1 MQVLRVF
8 QRSQYLRP
16 DWSTEMNTMTREHRR
31 ALAAIGG
38 WAIAVCLHS
47 PDSGIPHL
55 RASMMGGSQLHGWPH
70 GTGYQCGSR
79 GISIG
84 GTFGHEPL
92 FVITWPQLRAYAT
105 AIPAAT
111 RGALRD
117 VSARGQEHQLHAP
130 SWPPIL
136 SAAERAAYD
145 RDVWEPWSR
154 QGRQIRAE
162 QVRLLRLALDLEHTE
177 PEDLLDLLN
186 EAAG

>member
-1 MQVLRVF
+1 M
-8 QRSQYLRP
+8 
-16 DWSTEMNTMTREHRR
+16 DTMTRERRR

-38 WAIAVCLHS
+38 WTIAVCLHS

-55 RASMMGGSQLHGWPH
+55 RASMMGGSQLHGWPP
-70 GTGYQCGSR
+70 GTGYQCGSK

-92 FVITWPQLRAYAT
+92 FVITWPQLRAYAA
-105 AIPAAT
+105 AIPAAL
-111 RGALRD
+111 RGALRE
-117 VSARGQEHQLHAP
+117 VSARGQEHQLDAL
-130 SWPPIL
+130 SWPPAL
-136 SAAERAAYD
+136 SAAERAAFD

-162 QVRLLRLALDLEHTE
+162 QVRLLRLALDLEHTG

-186 EAAG
+186 EAGG